1 MGRTARRRSGG
12 AQSSPQADTPFT
24 PPPAEL
30 GAEDDQRQRP
40 VPTAEHR
47 HVSNYREEKKEAR
60 QEIVN
65 TGLAA
70 KPWKITKDGPT
81 ITGHLAQIERLLKQ
95 TAIDERSATAYF
107 VLYYSIDS
115 SVKDVLQDRD
125 LSLLPPSTLYA
136 NLRKE
141 LHTLY
146 YDAGD
151 NSRLRK
157 RLNTLTHRSDV
168 TLASFFQEV
177 ESIVSR
183 LRLQGSIVSED
194 ELYDLY
200 CASLRPPYNDWI
212 LAYRLDEV
220 PFHRARLLML
230 SRSRSLEFQS
240 SQSPA
245 EKFIDSSTPLQVV
258 SATPDQQ
265 NQRFFVD
272 FDKLRRENRCLRC
285 WEEGHAAEQCKSPSP
300 AAYEKRCLCCGRSGH
315 RRDACR
321 ILTSQKRVICRR
333 CGGRNHLASA
343 CRNAANT
350 ATSSTAATSS
360 EVVKEGAPSTPPTQT
375 NSPPKA
381 TNNEATWFSMAVE
394 REVDETCLP
403 ACSASFED
411 STAAAEI
418 DDNVDAKSAPLMSN
432 VSLCSNDD
440 DKFDCKALLDTGA
453 VRCFIK
459 KTFLDSLPSEYV
471 LARKSGSYSVT
482 VADNRRFNSD
492 ESVLLK
498 IATPQK
504 TVSSWC
510 IVYPS
515 LAFPLILGL
524 SCMRDLSLLLYLSH
538 DQILLRA
545 DTLESDVRSLASKK
559 DSDGVEG
566 SQKAGCTKPSD
577 NDSSARYHNESELT
591 IDGYN
596 AKDGVSGEEG
606 SHLSFL
612 MVDANH
618 SDVWELDAT
627 DPWNVGI
634 SIRSP
639 DYSSRDYFLSV
650 VDSEDPASSDYNVT
664 VYKGL
669 TSDSHI
675 DEHGSVIDVKRFTYG
690 IPWVSE
696 KRPPKPTVGDIDKVV
711 ASDSRLAK
719 RLQDS
724 GLFDKYS
731 KVFDEYVRRNILVK
745 VDPSDYHKVTG
756 IIPHYPI
763 ISTTSKSTP
772 VRPVLRGSQY
782 RNIIGSGLGAVK
794 SPRDAILRSTMPS
807 ILTFRAFSH
816 VAVLDLEKAFYM
828 LRNSVDVAFLF
839 CLPWKGALYRMTA
852 PPMGAP
858 HSAAALLHAMQLMCD
873 EAYQLFKSR
882 HPEIPDGE
890 CCVAFSPYMDDLIV
904 GAASQ
909 SLLVEAIDCLLMVC
923 KSHGFN
929 CQESKRGVGPPT
941 LKPRKVLGLLWH
953 PDDKVGNQEG
963 PLLPP
968 ILRSE
973 ECAKSIVSLTQR
985 DVVSWIA
992 KFYDPC
998 GISNHILLSMRLC
1011 LRGEANT
1018 NPDVDA
1024 FISASTFK
1032 SLKELMESFRQAPP
1046 IPRLLTILPY
1056 RIVYCFADSSVY
1068 ATANVIT
1075 DSVLNPIVCH
1085 SRLIDRNR
1093 MNWTIVRKE
1102 LLACLQVLHSFRD
1115 MMKALN
1121 SILPDVKIHPTLFT
1135 DNEANYFRIRK
1146 AVALFPDVEPL
1157 LKDMPKWEVNTL
1169 SAIAETLSYFDGSVH
1184 HVA

>member
-1 MGRTARRRSGG
+1 YTAAPYTSLLSRVLQVIFGHIGQQSSENPTMGRTARRRSGG

-157 RLNTLTHRSDV
+157 RLNTLAHRSDV

-183 LRLQGSIVSED
+183 LRLQ
-194 ELYDLY
+194 
-200 CASLRPPYNDWI
+200 
-212 LAYRLDEV
+212 
-220 PFHRARLLML
+220 
-230 SRSRSLEFQS
+230 
-240 SQSPA
+240 
-245 EKFIDSSTPLQVV
+245 
-258 SATPDQQ
+258 
-265 NQRFFVD
+265 
-272 FDKLRRENRCLRC
+272 
-285 WEEGHAAEQCKSPSP
+285 
-300 AAYEKRCLCCGRSGH
+300 
-315 RRDACR
+315 
-321 ILTSQKRVICRR
+321 
-333 CGGRNHLASA
+333 
-343 CRNAANT
+343 
-350 ATSSTAATSS
+350 

-890 CCVAFSPYMDDLIV
+890 QKRSRTTN
-904 GAASQ
+904 
-909 SLLVEAIDCLLMVC
+909 VEA
-923 KSHGFN
+923 
-929 CQESKRGVGPPT
+929 P
-941 LKPRKVLGLLWH
+941 
-953 PDDKVGNQEG
+953 
-963 PLLPP
+963 
-968 ILRSE
+968 
-973 ECAKSIVSLTQR
+973 
-985 DVVSWIA
+985 
-992 KFYDPC
+992 
-998 GISNHILLSMRLC
+998 
-1011 LRGEANT
+1011 
-1018 NPDVDA
+1018 
-1024 FISASTFK
+1024 
-1032 SLKELMESFRQAPP
+1032 
-1046 IPRLLTILPY
+1046 
-1056 RIVYCFADSSVY
+1056 
-1068 ATANVIT
+1068 
-1075 DSVLNPIVCH
+1075 
-1085 SRLIDRNR
+1085 
-1093 MNWTIVRKE
+1093 
-1102 LLACLQVLHSFRD
+1102 
-1115 MMKALN
+1115 
-1121 SILPDVKIHPTLFT
+1121 
-1135 DNEANYFRIRK
+1135 
-1146 AVALFPDVEPL
+1146 
-1157 LKDMPKWEVNTL
+1157 
-1169 SAIAETLSYFDGSVH
+1169 
-1184 HVA
+1184 

>member
-1 MGRTARRRSGG
+1 MAS
-12 AQSSPQADTPFT
+12 AQSATT
-24 PPPAEL
+24 EAT
-30 GAEDDQRQRP
+30 
-40 VPTAEHR
+40 PTA
-47 HVSNYREEKKEAR
+47 
-60 QEIVN
+60 
-65 TGLAA
+65 AA
-70 KPWKITKDGPT
+70 
-81 ITGHLAQIERLLKQ
+81 Q
-95 TAIDERSATAYF
+95 
-107 VLYYSIDS
+107 
-115 SVKDVLQDRD
+115 
-125 LSLLPPSTLYA
+125 
-136 NLRKE
+136 
-141 LHTLY
+141 
-146 YDAGD
+146 
-151 NSRLRK
+151 
-157 RLNTLTHRSDV
+157 
-168 TLASFFQEV
+168 
-177 ESIVSR
+177 
-183 LRLQGSIVSED
+183 
-194 ELYDLY
+194 
-200 CASLRPPYNDWI
+200 
-212 LAYRLDEV
+212 
-220 PFHRARLLML
+220 
-230 SRSRSLEFQS
+230 
-240 SQSPA
+240 
-245 EKFIDSSTPLQVV
+245 
-258 SATPDQQ
+258 
-265 NQRFFVD
+265 
-272 FDKLRRENRCLRC
+272 
-285 WEEGHAAEQCKSPSP
+285 
-300 AAYEKRCLCCGRSGH
+300 
-315 RRDACR
+315 
-321 ILTSQKRVICRR
+321 
-333 CGGRNHLASA
+333 
-343 CRNAANT
+343 ANT
-350 ATSSTAATSS
+350 TTSSTAATSS
-360 EVVKEGAPSTPPTQT
+360 EAVREGASSTPPTQN

-381 TNNEATWFSMAVE
+381 PNNEATWFSMAVE

-411 STAAAEI
+411 PTAAAEI
-418 DDNVDAKSAPLMSN
+418 DDNVEAKSAPLMSN
-432 VSLCSNDD
+432 VSLCSNVDE
-440 DKFDCKALLDTGA
+440 KFDCKALLDTGA

-459 KTFLDSLPSEYV
+459 KAFLDSLPSEYV

-577 NDSSARYHNESELT
+577 NDSSARYHNDSELT

-618 SDVWELDAT
+618 SEVWELDAT
-627 DPWNVGI
+627 DPWNIEI
-634 SIRSP
+634 SVRSP
-639 DYSSRDYFLSV
+639 DYSSRDYSLSV

-675 DEHGSVIDVKRFTYG
+675 DEHGSVIGVKRFTYG
-690 IPWVSE
+690 IPWVSD
-696 KRPPKPTVGDIDKVV
+696 KRLPKPTVGDIDKVI
-711 ASDSRLAK
+711 ASDSSLAK
-719 RLQDS
+719 RLQDC

-807 ILTFRAFSH
+807 ILTFRAFSY

-909 SLLVEAIDCLLMVC
+909 SLLVEAIDCLLTVC

-929 CQESKRGVGPPT
+929 CQESKRGVGPPS

-1093 MNWTIVRKE
+1093 MSWSIVRKE

-1121 SILPDVKIHPTLFT
+1121 SILPDAKIRPTLFT

-1146 AVALFPDVEPL
+1146 AVAIFPDVEPL

-1169 SAIAETLSYFDGSVH
+1169 SAIAEILNYFDGSVH
-1184 HVA
+1184 HVAGKLNLSDVYSRGSAQPPPFLDQSLLETIHNACRRRESSAQSPNTSDDSKNCGRDDYLLILDDVISDDLKNNILREQRLDPILKPFFDQSGPISPRVLRKYELVDDDAADDDDGQSYVRNRVTGAIAVPSKLCKEVAEALHNYFGHINHYRLFRTVIDRYDCGKTVTDTHQWMVENLETALRSRDVYNATQMMRSDFNRLNVGDKVVSDIYVVVGIRGVIAAIAISPTDNNVKYEYIGNLKKIMDDEDNED